1 MTCSDGLDLWLGP
14 GVACVDF
21 GAGEGRIYTWSSEG
35 TTGSGLFWGW
45 SVDFLG
51 SSPGSF
57 PLLSSLIKGRICSSF
72 FQGQKVTPD
81 SGASCSSS
89 GASTDSIFN
98 SS

>member
-1 MTCSDGLDLWLGP
+1 MTCSDGLDLWLAVGA
-14 GVACVDF
+14 ACVDF
-21 GAGEGRIYTWSSEG
+21 GAGQGRIYTWSSEG
-35 TTGSGLFWGW
+35 ATGSGLFWGW

-51 SSPGSF
+51 SSPGSI
-57 PLLSSLIKGRICSSF
+57 PLPSSVIKALICSSF
-72 FQGQKVTPD
+72 FQGQKLTPD